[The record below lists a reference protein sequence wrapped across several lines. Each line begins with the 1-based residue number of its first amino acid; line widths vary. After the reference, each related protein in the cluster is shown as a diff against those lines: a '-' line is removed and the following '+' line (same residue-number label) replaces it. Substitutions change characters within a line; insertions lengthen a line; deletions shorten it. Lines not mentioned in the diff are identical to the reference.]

1 MKTYFSEGKLM
12 RQFGNYPLSKR
23 TPLFQLT
30 PLSLSNFFMTPLF
43 VQILKTRN
51 PPSFRGE
58 ETMYQ
63 LWLFLFLI
71 PIELYLPMW
80 NTDPQISWIHLQNCH
95 DLQHLQGTLHIRLSL
110 KYNIWILHCLFPMVF
125 RHMGVYSTY
134 K

>member
-1 MKTYFSEGKLM
+1 MKTYFSQGKLM

-23 TPLFQLT
+23 THLFQLT

-80 NTDPQISWIHLQNCH
+80 NTDPQISWIHL
-95 DLQHLQGTLHIRLSL
+95 
-110 KYNIWILHCLFPMVF
+110 
-125 RHMGVYSTY
+125 
-134 K
+134 

>member
-51 PPSFRGE
+51 PPSFRGRKLC
-58 ETMYQ
+58 TNYGY
-63 LWLFLFLI
+63 FYF
-71 PIELYLPMW
+71 
-80 NTDPQISWIHLQNCH
+80 
-95 DLQHLQGTLHIRLSL
+95 
-110 KYNIWILHCLFPMVF
+110 
-125 RHMGVYSTY
+125 
-134 K
+134 